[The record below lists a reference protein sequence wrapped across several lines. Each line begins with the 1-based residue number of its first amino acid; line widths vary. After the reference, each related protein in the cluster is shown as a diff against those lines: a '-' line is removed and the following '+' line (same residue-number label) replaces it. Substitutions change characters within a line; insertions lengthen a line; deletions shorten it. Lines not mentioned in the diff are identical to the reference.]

1 MKMST
6 ALKTALLGTGSLDS
20 VLSGFFIYIF
30 KGPVP
35 ATADEPLDTGASHT
49 QLAVISKDGAAV
61 GAGSVLTFATAAS
74 GAISKTAAETWE
86 GPIAAV
92 GVGAGGTPPVTH
104 VPTFL
109 RLCQG
114 TTDNGRG
121 TAGGSDYRI
130 QLTCGS
136 SGNSYEIYIPDMVDD
151 GAGGN
156 TQGISVFDI
165 RIVDT
170 LPA

>member
-20 VLSGFFIYIF
+20 ILSGFFIYIF

-35 ATADEPLDTGASHT
+35 ATADEALDTGASHT

-61 GAGSVLTFATAAS
+61 GAGSILTFATAAS

-86 GPIAAV
+86 GPIDSD
-92 GVGAGGTPPVTH
+92 GVGAGTATH

-121 TAGGSDYRI
+121 AAGGSNYRI

>member
-35 ATADEPLDTGASHT
+35 ATADEPLDTDASHT

-86 GPIAAV
+86 GPIDSD
-92 GVGAGGTPPVTH
+92 GVGEGTATH

>member
-35 ATADEPLDTGASHT
+35 ATADQPLDTGASHT

-74 GAISKTAAETWE
+74 GAS
-86 GPIAAV
+86 
-92 GVGAGGTPPVTH
+92 GTP
-104 VPTFL
+104 
-109 RLCQG
+109 R
-114 TTDNGRG
+114 
-121 TAGGSDYRI
+121 
-130 QLTCGS
+130 
-136 SGNSYEIYIPDMVDD
+136 SYFWENIFPSRWIPRSRD
-151 GAGGN
+151 
-156 TQGISVFDI
+156 
-165 RIVDT
+165 
-170 LPA
+170 